1 MAARRKIFKRKRT
14 RFRERHSF
22 GPLPKNDR
30 KRTTREREGRGWGR
44 QERSRGDVWGLEG
57 FVGRRRGR
65 GRIET
70 RWDGRCHDDQ
80 LSFSPPCTPKKGVA
94 PPLHTAPHPT
104 PPLAVWIFLGRLPLE
119 SDATTPEFFPP
130 RGENLSLSPPI
141 PLSHPRSTAV
151 PSVECAQRRP
161 FVAGFSPPFC
171 RYGWLARRRHCRRPS
186 RRLVP
191 RVPDFKGS
199 SCSAHHLSTAP
210 TS

>member
-30 KRTTREREGRGWGR
+30 KRTTREREGGMGKTREIARRRLGVRGVRRKAQG
-44 QERSRGDVWGLEG
+44 SRKNRNE
-57 FVGRRRGR
+57 VGRALPRRP
-65 GRIET
+65 IIIFAPV
-70 RWDGRCHDDQ
+70 H
-80 LSFSPPCTPKKGVA
+80 PKKGSRA
-94 PPLHTAPHPT
+94 TPLSTPLHLT

-119 SDATTPEFFPP
+119 SDATTPEFFPL
-130 RGENLSLSPPI
+130 RGENLSLS

-186 RRLVP
+186 RRLVS

>member
-1 MAARRKIFKRKRT
+1 MTTNYHFRPRAPQKR
-14 RFRERHSF
+14 ESRH
-22 GPLPKNDR
+22 
-30 KRTTREREGRGWGR
+30 
-44 QERSRGDVWGLEG
+44 
-57 FVGRRRGR
+57 
-65 GRIET
+65 
-70 RWDGRCHDDQ
+70 
-80 LSFSPPCTPKKGVA
+80 LST
-94 PPLHTAPHPT
+94 PLHTRLRPSRYGFFSAGSHLRATRRRPNF
-104 PPLAVWIFLGRLPLE
+104 FL
-119 SDATTPEFFPP
+119 PEE
-130 RGENLSLSPPI
+130 RISLSPPI

>member
-1 MAARRKIFKRKRT
+1 MGKTREIARRRLGVRGVRRKAQGSRKNRKRGGT
-14 RFRERHSF
+14 
-22 GPLPKNDR
+22 
-30 KRTTREREGRGWGR
+30 
-44 QERSRGDVWGLEG
+44 
-57 FVGRRRGR
+57 
-65 GRIET
+65 
-70 RWDGRCHDDQ
+70 
-80 LSFSPPCTPKKGVA
+80 GVA
-94 PPLHTAPHPT
+94 MTTNYHFRPRAPQKRESRHLSTPLHPT